1 MPTTMQLISAQTLTS
16 ATGSVTFSSIPQTF
30 TDLKVVISARA
41 NGSSNW
47 QIGVTQFNT
56 DTTAGNYPSIILY
69 GYNSSAGS
77 QTANQ
82 WGGGYVPNST
92 QTANTFSNTETYIT
106 NYAANG
112 VAKSISVDSI
122 AENNATNYGPLQLTA
137 MRWSGT
143 APITQ
148 IVFTPDNGS
157 FVAGSSFYLY
167 GISSDTTTQN
177 TSGPYAFGGD
187 TITTDGTYWYHAFTN
202 SNSFTPLKNLTADV
216 MVVAGGGG
224 GGANQG
230 GGGGAGGFRVLTSQN
245 LSSNEP
251 YSCTIGAGG
260 AGVSYGYG
268 PVAPSGT
275 NSLFSGSG
283 ISTISSTGGGGGANQ
298 SGPATGGSG
307 GGASANV
314 APRTGAAGNAG
325 SYSPVEGYAGGNA
338 STGPN
343 TCAGGGGAGG
353 VGGSYNTSPT
363 PLVGGIGTSAYSSWG
378 LATNTGENI
387 SGTVYYAGGGG
398 GGTEGGSSVAGGYG
412 GGGTAGYNNGP
423 TRRDGL
429 ANTGGGGGGQPAG
442 GGNTGT
448 SGGSGI
454 IIVRYAV

>member
-1 MPTTMQLISAQTLTS
+1 MQLISAQTLTS
-16 ATGSVTFSSIPQTF
+16 AASSVTFSSIPQTF
-30 TDLKVVISARA
+30 TDLKILISTRCSINQTGINITV
-41 NGSSNW
+41 NGSSTSYSNRRLYSDGSTAYSDAPSNTAW
-47 QIGVTQFNT
+47 LMFGVN
-56 DTTAGNYPSIILY
+56 D
-69 GYNSSAGS
+69 SSFTS
-77 QTANQ
+77 
-82 WGGGYVPNST
+82 
-92 QTANTFSNTETYIT
+92 NTFSNAELYIP
-106 NYAANG
+106 NYTSSNYKTIYTDG
-112 VAKSISVDSI
+112 IT
-122 AENNATNYGPLQLTA
+122 ENNASAVIYGLTGSL
-137 MRWSGT
+137 WSNT
-143 APITQ
+143 SAITS
-148 IVFTPDNGS
+148 VTLTGGS
-157 FVAGSSFYLY
+157 SSDFIAGSSFYLY
-167 GISSDTTTQN
+167 GIDSNTSTQN

-187 TITTDGTYWYHAFTN
+187 TIIQSNGYWYHAFLG
-202 SNSFTPLKNLTADV
+202 SNSFIPGKNLTADV

-224 GGANQG
+224 GGGNQG
-230 GGGGAGGFRVLTSQN
+230 GGGGAGGFRVLTSQS
-245 LSSNEP
+245 LSSNVP
-251 YSCTIGAGG
+251 YVCTIGAGG

-275 NSLFSGSG
+275 NSSFSGSG

-325 SYSPVEGYAGGNA
+325 SYSPVEGYAGGDA

-387 SGTVYYAGGGG
+387 GGTVYYAGGGG
-398 GGTEGGSSVAGGYG
+398 GGTEGGQSVAGGYG
-412 GGGTAGYNNGP
+412 GGGTAGYNGGP

-429 ANTGGGGGGQPAG
+429 VNTGGGGGGQPAG

-454 IIVRYAV
+454 IIIRYPV